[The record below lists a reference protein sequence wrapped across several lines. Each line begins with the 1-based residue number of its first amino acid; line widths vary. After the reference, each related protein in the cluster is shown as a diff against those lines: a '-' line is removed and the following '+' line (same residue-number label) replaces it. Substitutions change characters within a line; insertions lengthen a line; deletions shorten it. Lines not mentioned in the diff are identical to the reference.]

1 MKRVLIS
8 SAALFAAT
16 LPFAAHSAPV
26 TTVSKQ
32 AVCVPA
38 IVTLEDGTQVE
49 GAICYPQGGR
59 V

>member
-8 SAALFAAT
+8 SAALIAAT
-16 LPFAAHSAPV
+16 LPFAAHSATG

-32 AVCVPA
+32 AICVEA
-38 IVTLEDGTQVE
+38 IVTLPDGSEVP
-49 GAICYPQGGR
+49 GYICYGDGGR